1 MTTRLIGDI
10 NIPSN
15 LVLPSGFNKVT
26 LLGEQLIDYLWIT
39 NKVLTNAEIL
49 ETEPYNYIPSWTP
62 DTIFLANFD
71 DTLQAGSIKTLNENI
86 IKWLIYRKKNGN
98 TSLDLVASID
108 AVHDF
113 IMDYSVGNQTGYQY
127 YIFPLTQ
134 NTIVSPIISDIITT
148 DWWNWSLVD
157 IEESTTKDL
166 FYVNTDNIWNFE
178 LNIESGAMTQNLD
191 KQTYVGFSQFP
202 KVSTGNRDYYT
213 GSLSCLIGK
222 ITNNIY
228 IDTIDTQEN
237 FRKFIKNGKQKL
249 LKDRKGNA
257 FLVDTT
263 GNSFD
268 VTDTLSEQVVAIS
281 FNWMQIGT
289 IDDISIIEEKG
300 AVV

>member
-134 NTIVSPIISDIITT
+134 NTIVSPIISDTITT

-222 ITNNIY
+222 ITNNVY
-228 IDTIDTQEN
+228 IDTIDTQES

>member
-15 LVLPSGFNKVT
+15 LVLPSGFNRVT

-134 NTIVSPIISDIITT
+134 NTIVSPIISDTITT

-222 ITNNIY
+222 ITNNVY

-281 FNWMQIGT
+281 FDWIQIGT